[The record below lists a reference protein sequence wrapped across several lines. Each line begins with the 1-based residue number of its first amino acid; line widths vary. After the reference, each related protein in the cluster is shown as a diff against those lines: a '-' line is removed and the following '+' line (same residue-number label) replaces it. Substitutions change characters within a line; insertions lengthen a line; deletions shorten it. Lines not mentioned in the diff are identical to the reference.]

1 MSTTIDERV
10 VEMRFDNKNFEKNV
24 QTSMNTLS
32 SLKQSL
38 KMDGATKGLE
48 NVDETAR
55 SVSFEKLL
63 SGVESLQNRFSAF
76 GIIGM
81 RALENITDSMMNLAK
96 KTISFLSNSIVQG
109 GISRAMNLENAHF
122 QLQGLL
128 KDEDAVSAVM
138 KNVNDSVD
146 GTAYS
151 LDSAA
156 KVASQFAAS
165 GMRAGDDMF
174 TSLRAVAG
182 VAAMTN
188 SEYDDM
194 GKIFTTIAGNGRLM
208 GDQLLQLSSRGLN
221 AAATLKDFFNGVYNG
236 SIKASDSVTKSVKE
250 IMSVTQKNS
259 EEELGLQRKAL
270 DDKYEQQRKAYEN
283 QYDQQRKALDK
294 LYDQQKEAYN
304 KEYTEKK
311 KAYDKKYQAL
321 SDSLESEINAVEKA
335 NEKKYQALSD
345 SLESEINDAEKA
357 NEKKLEKAKKSYED
371 DVSAYEKATEKKIAL
386 IDKEYNE
393 SLKLINEEKY
403 RQIKAIDDEI
413 DAINAKSEAEE
424 KARELAERKN
434 KRLELQKA
442 IDSARSAEE
451 RQKAEKALADYN
463 SQIAQKELQEERR
476 AKIQSLKDKKE
487 NIKDEMELEKEAAR
501 KKHDNAINEVREES
515 KNTLNAKKE
524 RYTSEL
530 KSLQESNAK
539 KISEMRE
546 SAQKQLTALK
556 DGQTKQLSKL
566 REGQTEQLSVLKDS
580 QAKQLEIY
588 KETQNEKLAVLQ
600 KSINAQ
606 KAALT
611 TSQDFTEITEA
622 DIRDLI
628 SKGKISFDIFSAAMD
643 DAFGEHAKKANETF
657 TGAISNIKAALARI
671 GAGFISPLVVQ
682 NGALV
687 KLFNTVRERVNDVKK
702 SLVFDE
708 SIGNVHALSKQFTDF
723 VTKIAESS
731 TKYLSKLD
739 LTKPFEAF
747 YNILDSL
754 KNTIKGFTSIV
765 KPIIQ
770 GFRDIFPPVT
780 MENIISFS
788 KKFKELTS
796 QFKLNE
802 KDSKNLRSTFKGLFA
817 IIDIGKQAIKAIIS
831 AILPAAPALGNTSS
845 KILEVTGKIGEWIAS
860 LDNAIKKNNIF
871 SNTIQKIKDAIG
883 KFIKFI
889 TPAFET
895 IKGVIKSGINSIKE
909 FAKTHFSAPDTS
921 GLDKFSDKIKEKF
934 KPLNSIFE
942 GLKKLFVGI
951 WEFFKKLSPIFATLA
966 THIGNALGGV
976 GDAIS
981 NSLNGGGFKGIL
993 DLVNG
998 GVLAA
1003 IGIGIKK
1010 FIDSLSNVTNSA
1022 SGFIGSL
1029 KGIFNDVRG
1038 CLEAWQKNIKA
1049 DILLK
1054 IAGAMAILTASLVTL
1069 SLIDS
1074 DKLTVGLTAITVLFA
1089 DLFGSMAAFE
1099 KIMGG
1104 SGFKSVN
1111 KASSAMIKMS
1121 TAVLILSV
1129 AMKTIANVDQDSL
1142 NNALTAVTMLIADL
1156 TTSAI
1161 VLSKWGG
1168 KIQTS
1173 ATGMILFA
1181 EAVNILSLAVK
1192 KLGELDYDVLKKGLI
1207 AVGVVMGE
1215 LVAFMAGAK
1224 FGNFK
1229 TSQGLAIIEL
1239 AAALLILQKA
1249 VSAFGNMDT
1258 LGMIQ
1263 GLAAIAAVLAEIVV
1277 FTKLMGDSKK
1287 MITTATGITI
1297 LGAAMLI
1304 FSNAVKG
1311 FAEMSWEELGKGL
1324 LGMGAALSMVAVA
1337 MNNMPAKTP
1346 IIAAG
1351 MVLVGASLKI
1361 ISSAMKDFAGM
1372 TWEEISRGIVALAGS
1387 LAVISGVLILMKK
1400 TLSGAAALLIVAGAL
1415 AILTPAIKTLGKM
1428 SLTEIGKSLLALAGA
1443 FGVIGIAGLLLGPIV
1458 PAILGLGTAVA
1469 LLGVGALGCGVG
1481 LLSFSVGLTTLSVS
1495 GAAAIAT
1502 LVLAIES
1509 IVSLIPGI
1517 SIQIANG
1524 ITALIT
1530 TLGENAPQII
1540 SAVSKIVSST
1550 LQMIRDTAPD
1560 LVETILKIVEKLLES
1575 LDSHLPTILKS
1586 LLSILITVLKNIRDK
1601 IGEITTIVIDII
1613 VKTLQAIAKKLPDII
1628 QAGIDIVVNLING
1641 LAKGIEDNASRIRDA
1656 FINLF
1661 KSLIKAVLTFLGIHS
1676 PSTVFKDVGI
1686 NIIKG
1691 LINGIGQMLASLL
1704 RKMGE
1709 ILSAIVTAIK
1719 DKLGDFLNK
1728 GKEIMTNIKDG
1739 IANKISEVKSKVK
1752 EVITNCVTA
1761 IKDKLG
1767 DFLNKGKELMTNI
1780 KDGINNKLSAVKNAA
1795 TSIVSKALSA
1805 IEDKAGEWT
1814 NIGKKLIEGLKNGMT
1829 SLGNS
1834 VVNGAKWIGGKAVD
1848 GLKKLFGIHSPS
1860 RVFAEIGMYC
1870 DKGLIE
1876 GLENGA
1882 DDIFKASEVIGE
1894 QAVTGMT
1901 KTIKRLSDNIDLYIE
1916 SDPTI
1921 KPVLDLSDIK
1931 NGSKDIDKMLYNKKS
1946 VELADNVNFAM
1957 NTALERNQNEKTKT
1971 YNDSGVIS
1979 EIGKLRE
1986 DINVLAGAITQMKL
2000 VMDTGTIV
2008 GALAGPMDSAL
2019 GMRAKYGLRGN

>member
-1 MSTTIDERV
+1 M
-10 VEMRFDNKNFEKNV
+10 
-24 QTSMNTLS
+24 
-32 SLKQSL
+32 
-38 KMDGATKGLE
+38 
-48 NVDETAR
+48 
-55 SVSFEKLL
+55 
-63 SGVESLQNRFSAF
+63 
-76 GIIGM
+76 
-81 RALENITDSMMNLAK
+81 
-96 KTISFLSNSIVQG
+96 
-109 GISRAMNLENAHF
+109 
-122 QLQGLL
+122 
-128 KDEDAVSAVM
+128 
-138 KNVNDSVD
+138 
-146 GTAYS
+146 
-151 LDSAA
+151 
-156 KVASQFAAS
+156 
-165 GMRAGDDMF
+165 
-174 TSLRAVAG
+174 
-182 VAAMTN
+182 
-188 SEYDDM
+188 
-194 GKIFTTIAGNGRLM
+194 
-208 GDQLLQLSSRGLN
+208 
-221 AAATLKDFFNGVYNG
+221 
-236 SIKASDSVTKSVKE
+236 
-250 IMSVTQKNS
+250 
-259 EEELGLQRKAL
+259 
-270 DDKYEQQRKAYEN
+270 
-283 QYDQQRKALDK
+283 
-294 LYDQQKEAYN
+294 
-304 KEYTEKK
+304 
-311 KAYDKKYQAL
+311 
-321 SDSLESEINAVEKA
+321 
-335 NEKKYQALSD
+335 
-345 SLESEINDAEKA
+345 
-357 NEKKLEKAKKSYED
+357 
-371 DVSAYEKATEKKIAL
+371 
-386 IDKEYNE
+386 
-393 SLKLINEEKY
+393 
-403 RQIKAIDDEI
+403 
-413 DAINAKSEAEE
+413 
-424 KARELAERKN
+424 
-434 KRLELQKA
+434 
-442 IDSARSAEE
+442 
-451 RQKAEKALADYN
+451 ADYN

-556 DGQTKQLSKL
+556 DGQTKQLSKLRESHVEQLNVLKESQTKQLSKLRKSHVEQLNVLKESQTKQLSKL